1 MGEMN
6 SPIKGNV
13 GEWSEIYALIKLLG
27 DGRLYAG
34 DENMEKIENLFY
46 PIIMILRQEVD
57 NALNYVCKDKNIL
70 IETPSGDL
78 QLLVPASRFVEEAE
92 NLLRALK
99 DRKKGK
105 GSFEIPAT
113 EKFMR
118 FIKCHTLKAKSSDK
132 ADLHIKLHDQRTGI
146 NKDMGFSIKSQ
157 LGNRST
163 LLNASG
169 ATNFIYKVIG
179 HKFTDTEIKDINA
192 INTNDKVNERYGVIK
207 SKGGVL
213 NFDSISNDTFDAN
226 LTMLD
231 GDMTKIVAAMLLLS
245 ADTGVKKF
253 TDLAQRLAIDN
264 PIRYKTDRAFDFY
277 KYKLKNLLT
286 TVALGMVPAKPWN
299 GYYDANG
306 GYIVVK
312 EDGDIICYHFYD
324 RNRFET
330 YLFNNAELE
339 RPSTTR
345 HGYGTL
351 EKDEDGKLY
360 FKFNLQIR
368 LK

>member
-1 MGEMN
+1 MEEKIY
-6 SPIKGNV
+6 PIKGNV
-13 GEWSEIYALIKLLG
+13 GEWSEIYTLIRLLG

-70 IETPSGDL
+70 IETPSGKL
-78 QLLVPASRFVEEAE
+78 QLSVPASRFVEEAE
-92 NLLRALK
+92 NLLFALK
-99 DRKKGK
+99 EHKKGK

-113 EKFMR
+113 EKFMN
-118 FIKCHTLKAKSSDK
+118 FIKCHTLKAKSADK
-132 ADLHIKLHDQRTGI
+132 ADIRIKLHDQRTGI
-146 NKDMGFSIKSQ
+146 NKEMGFSIKSQ
-157 LGNRST
+157 LGSRST

-169 ATNFIYKVIG
+169 ATNFVYKVVG
-179 HKFTDTEIKDINA
+179 HKFTDNEINGINA
-192 INTNDKVNERYGVIK
+192 INTKEKVNDRYEAIK
-207 SKGGVL
+207 MKGGVL
-213 NFDSISNDTFDAN
+213 SFESISNDTFESN

-231 GDMTKIVAAMLLLS
+231 GDMTKIVAAMLLVS

-253 TDLAQRLAIDN
+253 PDLAQRLAIEN
-264 PIRYKTDRAFDFY
+264 PLKYKADRALAFY
-277 KYKLKNLLT
+277 QYKLKNLLT

-299 GYYDANG
+299 GFYDANG

-312 EDGDIICYHFYD
+312 EDGDIVCYHFYD
-324 RNRFET
+324 RNRFES
-330 YLFNNAELE
+330 YLFNNAELD

-345 HGYGTL
+345 HGYGML
-351 EKDEDGKLY
+351 EKTENGNLY